1 MKNYMRT
8 LVTRDAGT
16 QMMRLAMIG
25 VLNTITY
32 FVLFNIGRAVGVSL
46 FWSVTIAF
54 GLSTLMSYVLNRRWT
69 FGLDDNSGGMIETAQ
84 FFAVNIL
91 AWGVTVLIV
100 TGADRL
106 FGPLGILGENL
117 ASLVAAA
124 LILIPKFASYR
135 DVVFRKALH
144 RDAARVAR
152 E

>member
-1 MKNYMRT
+1 VRNYLRT

-32 FVLFNIGRAVGVSL
+32 FVLFNIARAIDVSL

-54 GLSTLMSYVLNRRWT
+54 GLSTFMSYVLNRRWT
-69 FGLDDNSGGMIETAQ
+69 FGLDDNSGGVTETAQ
-84 FFAVNIL
+84 FFAVNIM

-100 TGADRL
+100 MGADRL

-117 ASLVAAA
+117 ASLAAAA
-124 LILIPKFASYR
+124 LILVPKFASYR

-144 RDAARVAR
+144 RDAAGIAR